1 MRRRF
6 VTIYS
11 LLLVLVLAAL
21 EVPLAVTLAGR
32 ETQRLVAD
40 RMADAI
46 RFATLAEPALRTGET
61 VTLRAQL
68 IRYDQLFGI
77 SSAVVDEDGAGVVV
91 SRDRAWLADP
101 VVVRQTR
108 RALTG
113 QEVPDGGSIW
123 PWRTAPLVVAAPV
136 GSGGEILGA
145 VVTMSP
151 VGRSA
156 ASVGTAWIV
165 LAALGAAVLAV
176 CIAVAWAL
184 ARWTVRPV
192 AELDAAAHRI
202 GAGNLGA
209 RVPADE
215 GPPELR
221 RLAEAFNEMAETVGG
236 ALERQR
242 AFVAQ
247 ASHQLRNP
255 LTALRL
261 RVEDLGED
269 LAGGDGSAG
278 DEARERHR
286 LALEETERLGHVLD
300 SLLALARA
308 ERGQHRSVPIDA
320 EETARAR
327 VVAWQPL
334 AVRQNVVLRYQ
345 PPATPVPGPAVAT
358 ALDQALDALIDNAMK
373 FAGPGA
379 EVVVG
384 VEADG
389 GWIAVQVTDDG
400 PGLTPDQL
408 ERATDRFWR
417 APTAQN
423 VEGSGLG
430 LPIVAVLAEVSG
442 GRLELA
448 PAYPRGLT
456 ARLWLPLAEP
466 ATQALDVLDRGQVL
480 RSR

>member
-1 MRRRF
+1 VRRRL

-61 VTLRAQL
+61 VTLRAEL

-77 SSAVVDEDGAGVVV
+77 SSAVIDQDGTGVVV
-91 SRDRAWLADP
+91 SRDRTWLSEAA
-101 VVVRQTR
+101 VARETR

-113 QEVPDGGSIW
+113 QEAADEGSIW
-123 PWRTAPLVVAAPV
+123 PWRSAPLVVAAPV

-151 VGRSA
+151 VHRSA
-156 ASVGTAWIV
+156 AAVGTDWLV
-165 LAALGAAVLAV
+165 LAALGAVVLAV

-192 AELDAAAHRI
+192 AELDAAAQNIR
-202 GAGNLGA
+202 AGDFGA
-209 RVPADE
+209 RVAAVG

-221 RLAEAFNEMAETVGG
+221 RLTSAFNEMAVTVSE

-261 RVEDLGED
+261 RVEDLGDDLPTED
-269 LAGGDGSAG
+269 
-278 DEARERHR
+278 ARQRHR

-308 ERGQHRSVPIDA
+308 ERGQHRLEAIDA
-320 EETARAR
+320 AEVAQAR

-334 AVRQNVVLRYQ
+334 AVRQGVDLRYEQ
-345 PPATPVPGPAVAT
+345 PTGGQPVWAVAT

-373 FAGPGA
+373 FAGAGA
-379 EVVVG
+379 QVVVR
-384 VEADG
+384 VDAVDG
-389 GWIAVQVTDDG
+389 GVAVRVIDDG
-400 PGLTPDQL
+400 PGLPGEQL
-408 ERATDRFWR
+408 ELATDRFWR

-423 VEGSGLG
+423 VDGSGLG
-430 LPIVAVLAEVSG
+430 LPIVAVIAEVCG

-448 PAYPRGLT
+448 PARPHGLD
-456 ARLWLPLAEP
+456 ARLWLPAD
-466 ATQALDVLDRGQVL
+466 A
-480 RSR
+480 RSAAG